1 MRYIMSFIIAVLLI
15 AAPAFGELSVED
27 LDKIRQIVKE
37 SNAELRAELKDDI
50 RVLYWFLGGVGVLLL
65 FLTHRVME
73 TQRTLGRVLERTD
86 ILLREWERRSEMLAA
101 QQDEIAKLRTELE
114 RSKAQI
120 VKAR

>member
-1 MRYIMSFIIAVLLI
+1 
-15 AAPAFGELSVED
+15 
-27 LDKIRQIVKE
+27 
-37 SNAELRAELKDDI
+37 
-50 RVLYWFLGGVGVLLL
+50 
-65 FLTHRVME
+65 ME

-114 RSKAQI
+114 RSKSQI

>member
-15 AAPAFGELSVED
+15 AAPAFGELTVED

-50 RVLYWFLGGVGVLLL
+50 RVIYWFLGGVGVLLL

-86 ILLREWERRSEMLAA
+86 ILITARSG
-101 QQDEIAKLRTELE
+101 
-114 RSKAQI
+114 
-120 VKAR
+120 V

>member
-1 MRYIMSFIIAVLLI
+1 MRYITSFIIAVLLI
-15 AAPAFGELSVED
+15 AAPAFGELTVED

-37 SNAELRAELKDDI
+37 SNAELKADLEGDIAGLRAELKDDI

-86 ILLREWERRSEMLAA
+86 ILITARSG
-101 QQDEIAKLRTELE
+101 
-114 RSKAQI
+114 
-120 VKAR
+120 V

>member
-1 MRYIMSFIIAVLLI
+1 MRYLTSFIIAVLLI
-15 AAPAFGELSVED
+15 AAPAFGELTVED

>member
-50 RVLYWFLGGVGVLLL
+50 RVLYWFLGGIGVLLL

>member
-1 MRYIMSFIIAVLLI
+1 MRYLTSFIIAVLLL

-50 RVLYWFLGGVGVLLL
+50 RVLYWFLGGIGVLLL